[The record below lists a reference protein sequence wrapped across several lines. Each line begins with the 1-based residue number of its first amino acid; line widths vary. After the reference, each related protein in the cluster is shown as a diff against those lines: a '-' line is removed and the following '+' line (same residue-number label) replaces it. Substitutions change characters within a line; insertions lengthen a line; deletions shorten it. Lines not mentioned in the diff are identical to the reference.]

1 MTYGIMKHKHIVFIT
16 IIAALFLTFTIVFA
30 FFPRSTFS
38 EIERRELAAFPEY
51 NVENL
56 KSGEFTTKISS
67 WFSDTEP
74 FREQLMQLHLYIKK
88 MFSFNRPGSDNITF
102 IEAETDSH
110 QKAEPTAEQLES
122 GNRKIEDYKNEL
134 NANANAKIAHAGI
147 VLTGEPG
154 QVRALMAY
162 GGEPQGGKSYSVM
175 ANLYKESFGPNVN
188 VYCMVVP
195 TAIEFYCPEQVKQ
208 KAKSQSATIRN
219 IYSLLN
225 DSVRAVDV
233 YTTLGRHA
241 AEPIYLRTDH
251 HWSPLGA
258 YYAARKFARVAKVP
272 FRDITAYQ
280 AHKIPGFVGTMY
292 GYSKDISVKNSP
304 EDFVYYVPR
313 DTNYTA
319 TFTSFNLDKDFKV
332 TSESAPKVA
341 PFFKHYKSKAMAYST
356 FMGGD
361 AMIVKIN
368 TSTNNGRKLAI
379 IKDSF
384 GNALPALLFGS
395 FEEIHVL
402 DHRYFPKN
410 ITEYVKVNGIT
421 DFLFVNN
428 IFNAYSDG
436 VATAYRNLLK
446 N

>member
-1 MTYGIMKHKHIVFIT
+1 MKHRHIVFTT
-16 IIAALFLTFTIVFA
+16 IIAALFLIFTIVFA
-30 FFPRSTFS
+30 FFPRSRFS
-38 EIERRELAAFPEY
+38 EIERRELATFPKYDDEK
-51 NVENL
+51 L
-56 KSGEFTTKISS
+56 KSGKFTTEISS

-88 MFSFNRPGSDNITF
+88 LFRLNTPGSDNITF
-102 IEAETDSH
+102 IEAEPTVP
-110 QKAEPTAEQLES
+110 QKAEPTPEQLEA
-122 GNRKIEDYKNEL
+122 GNRNIEDYKNQL

-147 VLTGEPG
+147 VITGDPG
-154 QVRALMAY
+154 KVRALMAY
-162 GGEPQGGKSYSVM
+162 GGEAKGGKSYAEM
-175 ANLYKESFGPNVN
+175 ANLYKKTFGPDVN

-219 IYSLLN
+219 IYSLLD
-225 DSVRAVDV
+225 DSVRAIDV

-241 AEPIYLRTDH
+241 AEPVYLRTDH

-258 YYAARKFARVAKVP
+258 YYAARKFAQVAKVP
-272 FRDITAYQ
+272 FRDMTAYQ

-304 EDFVYYVPR
+304 EDFIYYVPR

-319 TFTSFNLDKDFKV
+319 TFTNFNLDKDFKV
-332 TSESAPKVA
+332 TSQSAPKIA
-341 PFFKHYKSKAMAYST
+341 PFFKHYKAKGMAYST

-361 AMIVKIN
+361 AMIVKII
-368 TSTNNGRKLAI
+368 TSTKNGRRLAI

-402 DHRYFPKN
+402 DHRYFPEN
-410 ITEYVKVNGIT
+410 IADYVKSNGIT

-436 VATAYRNLLK
+436 VASAYRSLLK